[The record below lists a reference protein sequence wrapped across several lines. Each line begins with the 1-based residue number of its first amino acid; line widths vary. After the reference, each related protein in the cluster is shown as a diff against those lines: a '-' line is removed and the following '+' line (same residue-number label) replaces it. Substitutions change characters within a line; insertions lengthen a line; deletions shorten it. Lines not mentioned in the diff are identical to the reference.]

1 MLFQKSKPAAPAA
14 VPASAPSVV
23 QGAPRDP
30 AATSEARTVKAAHSA
45 AAAQTASTLNPHL
58 AFEGTLKYSGS
69 LTVDCE
75 VKGSILTDDRLV
87 IGPAAVVTAEI
98 SAGVV
103 EISGKVH
110 GNVKA
115 RNRVKILAGGQVCGN
130 IETPTLSMEEGVV
143 FEGNCTRPAALP
155 SAAQPARVAAAPARP
170 REAAPALPRSE
181 VAARCETVV

>member
-1 MLFQKSKPAAPAA
+1 MLFQKSKPAAPVA
-14 VPASAPSVV
+14 VPASAPNAAH
-23 QGAPRDP
+23 GAPRDP
-30 AATSEARTVKAAHSA
+30 ATGGEARTARVERSA
-45 AAAQTASTLNPHL
+45 VAPQSASTLNPHL

-75 VKGSILTDDRLV
+75 IKGNIQTDDRLV

-110 GNVKA
+110 GNVRA

-143 FEGNCTRPAALP
+143 FEGNCTRPAASP
-155 SAAQPARVAAAPARP
+155 TAAQQARATAAAARP
-170 REAAPALPRSE
+170 REAAPTLPRSE